1 MKKAKRIASLLLVL
15 VMVLGLFA
23 GCGKKT
29 ASVKGDGKITVGIP
43 QDVTIKDYDENG
55 LTKYLEE
62 VTGLEIEWKYYAGSV
77 ENYKQ
82 QLTLQTTSGET
93 LPDVLLGMSL
103 GHYIV
108 NQFGEDG
115 YFMDLSELMET
126 NAPNYQ
132 KAMEGLS
139 KKEQAYITQKMVN
152 TVDGESIYAMP
163 YYQISCVD
171 NMQSMMHINKTWLDA
186 VGMQVPT
193 NLKELEAVC
202 EAFLTQDPNGN
213 GEADEY
219 AMLADEGT
227 RNWIINAFTQY
238 QQHTFCVDE
247 NGKVFDPVYTD
258 EFRQAVQYIN
268 GLVEEEYL
276 NELGFTLSL
285 QEIKNLISPPDE
297 TECKVGIFAGH
308 PETMTNANTDV
319 LDEFVAM
326 GVLADETGKG
336 GYNVISEVQLD
347 FTGIITEDCA
357 DPEEAM
363 LFLDAFYTDE
373 CVTRQR
379 HGVKDEDWYYEEG
392 ENAYGTK
399 SYARI
404 INPDVFFDGSLN
416 KTLGNKLGI
425 MTHWNYLSVKETAE
439 TNSNNRIVQASR
451 LQTELWDVH
460 ENSGK
465 KQAGVVGDLVYTQE
479 EYDVREEKYTPMNS
493 YTNSQIVLFMQG
505 ENDPDNDKE
514 WNEFLST
521 LTDQGRKE
529 LMKIAQSAYTRKVER
544 EASIK

>member
-1 MKKAKRIASLLLVL
+1 MKKARRIASLFLVL
-15 VMVLGLFA
+15 VMALGLFA
-23 GCGKKT
+23 GCGKET
-29 ASVKGDGKITVGIP
+29 GSVKGDGKITVGVP
-43 QDVTIKDYDENG
+43 LDATVPNYDENG

-62 VTGLEIEWKYYAGSV
+62 VTGLEIEWVHFASSDT
-77 ENYKQ
+77 NYKQ
-82 QLTLQTTSGET
+82 QITLMCSGGEK

-103 GHYIV
+103 GHYLV

-115 YFMDLSELMET
+115 YFIDLSELIET
-126 NAPNYQ
+126 HAPNYK

-139 KKEQAYITQKMVN
+139 KKEQAYIEQKMVN
-152 TVDGESIYAMP
+152 TVDGKSIYAMP
-163 YYQISCVD
+163 SYAIECID
-171 NMQSMMHINKTWLDA
+171 DMQSIMLINKNWLDA

-193 NLKELEAVC
+193 NIKELEAVC

-213 GEADEY
+213 EEADEY

-238 QQHTFCVDE
+238 QQHTYCVDE

-258 EFRQAVQYIN
+258 EFRKGVQYVN
-268 GLVEEEYL
+268 GLVEKEYM

-285 QEIKNLISPPDE
+285 QEIKNLISPTDG

-308 PETMTNANTDV
+308 PETMTNATTDA
-319 LDEFVAM
+319 LDEFIAM

-336 GYNVISEVQLD
+336 GYNVIGEVLLD
-347 FTGIITEDCA
+347 FKGIITEDCA

-363 LFLDAFYTDE
+363 KFLDAFYTDE

-392 ENAYGTK
+392 DNAYGTK
-399 SYARI
+399 SYAKI
-404 INPDVFFDGSLN
+404 VNPDVFFDGSLN
-416 KTLGNKLGI
+416 KTLGIKLGI

-451 LQTELWDVH
+451 LQTELWDIH

-479 EYDVREEKYTPMNS
+479 EYDVREEKYATMNS
-493 YTNSQIVLFMQG
+493 FTNEQVVLFMQG
-505 ENDPDNDKE
+505 EKDPSSDKD
-514 WNEFLST
+514 WNEFTST
-521 LTDQGRKE
+521 LTNLGRKE
-529 LMKIAQSAYTRKVER
+529 LMKIAQAAYTRKVER
-544 EASIK
+544 EASVK

>member
-1 MKKAKRIASLLLVL
+1 MKKAKRITSLLLVL
-15 VMVLGLFA
+15 VMALGLFA

-29 ASVKGDGKITVGIP
+29 ASVKGDGKITVGVP
-43 QDVTIKDYDENG
+43 LDVTVPDYNENG

-62 VTGLEIEWKYYAGSV
+62 VTGLEIEWVPFASSDTT
-77 ENYKQ
+77 YKQ
-82 QLTLQTTSGET
+82 QITLMCTCGEE

-103 GHYIV
+103 GHYLV

-115 YFMDLSELMET
+115 YFMDLSELIET
-126 NAPNYQ
+126 NAPNYK

-139 KKEQAYITQKMVN
+139 KKERAYIEQKMIN
-152 TVDGESIYAMP
+152 TVDGKSIYAMP
-163 YYQISCVD
+163 SYSIECID
-171 NMQSMMHINKTWLDA
+171 DMQSIMHINKNWLEA

-193 NLKELEAVC
+193 NVKELEAVC

-213 GEADEY
+213 GEADESP
-219 AMLADEGT
+219 MLADEGT
-227 RNWIINAFTQY
+227 RNWVLNAFTQY

-258 EFRQAVQYIN
+258 EFRQGVQYVN
-268 GLVEEEYL
+268 GLVEKEYM
-276 NELGFTLSL
+276 NELGFTLSI
-285 QEIKNLISPPDE
+285 QEIKNLISPTDGS
-297 TECKVGIFAGH
+297 ECKVGIFAGH
-308 PETMTNANTDV
+308 PETMTNASTDA
-319 LDEFVAM
+319 LDEFIAM

-336 GYNVISEVQLD
+336 GYNVIGEVLLD
-347 FTGIITEDCA
+347 FKGIITEDCA

-363 LFLDAFYTDE
+363 KFLDAFYTDE

-399 SYARI
+399 SYAKI
-404 INPDVFFDGSLN
+404 VNPDVFFDGSLN

-451 LQTELWDVH
+451 LQTELWDIH

-479 EYDVREEKYTPMNS
+479 EYDVREEKYATMNS
-493 YTNSQIVLFMQG
+493 YTNEQVVLFMQG
-505 ENDPDNDKE
+505 EVDPSNDKD
-514 WNEFLST
+514 WDEFTAT
-521 LTDQGRKE
+521 LTDLGRKE
-529 LMKIAQSAYTRKVER
+529 LMKIAQSAYTRKLER
-544 EASIK
+544 EEAAK

>member
-1 MKKAKRIASLLLVL
+1 MKKARRIASLFLVL
-15 VMVLGLFA
+15 VMALGLFA
-23 GCGKKT
+23 GCGKET
-29 ASVKGDGKITVGIP
+29 GSVKGDGKITVGVP
-43 QDVTIKDYDENG
+43 LDATVPNYDENG

-62 VTGLEIEWKYYAGSV
+62 VTGLEIEWVHFASSDT
-77 ENYKQ
+77 NYKQ
-82 QLTLQTTSGET
+82 QITLMCSGGEK

-103 GHYIV
+103 GHYLV

-115 YFMDLSELMET
+115 YFIDLSELIESH
-126 NAPNYQ
+126 APNYK
-132 KAMEGLS
+132 KAMESLS
-139 KKEQAYITQKMVN
+139 KKEQAYIQQKMVN
-152 TVDGESIYAMP
+152 TVDGKSIYAMP
-163 YYQISCVD
+163 SYAISCID
-171 NMQSMMHINKTWLDA
+171 DMQSIMLINKNWLDA

-193 NLKELEAVC
+193 NIKELEAVC

-213 GEADEY
+213 EEADEY

-258 EFRQAVQYIN
+258 EFRKGVQYVN
-268 GLVEEEYL
+268 GLVEKGYM

-285 QEIKNLISPPDE
+285 QEIKNLISPTDG

-308 PETMTNANTDV
+308 PETMTNATTDA
-319 LDEFVAM
+319 LDEFIAM

-336 GYNVISEVQLD
+336 GYNVIGEVLLD
-347 FTGIITEDCA
+347 FKGVITEDCA

-363 LFLDAFYTDE
+363 KFLDAFYTDE

-392 ENAYGTK
+392 DNAYGTK
-399 SYARI
+399 SYAKI
-404 INPDVFFDGSLN
+404 VNPDAFFDGSLN

-451 LQTELWDVH
+451 LQTELWDIH

-479 EYDVREEKYTPMNS
+479 EYDVREEKYATMNS
-493 YTNSQIVLFMQG
+493 FTNEQVVLFMQG
-505 ENDPDNDKE
+505 EKDPSSDKD
-514 WNEFLST
+514 WNEFTST
-521 LTDQGRKE
+521 LTNLGRKE
-529 LMKIAQSAYTRKVER
+529 LMKIAQAAYTRKVER
-544 EASIK
+544 EASVK